1 MRCVGSLVIRKM
13 QIKTKIRYS
22 LLNKLANIRKPG
34 TAKNWQNMI
43 TQEGSYSESNLAVK
57 EAWQP
62 FSSHKTFQV
71 GNTHPSLH
79 SPNHLEPKLSHCF
92 LLNHFLFDLKKTE
105 TVWESESH
113 RTPVSLWEAHLQTP
127 TCDSLRLRQAR
138 ATTSHNHC
146 RAVSH
151 HVLWK
156 SCIRDSYCQECGIC
170 GISDSMK
177 FTTLLNI
184 ANAYISPIEQADITK
199 YKDLCWF
206 LTQKKKRFMLPEAVC
221 ITPE

>member
-1 MRCVGSLVIRKM
+1 
-13 QIKTKIRYS
+13 
-22 LLNKLANIRKPG
+22 
-34 TAKNWQNMI
+34 MI

-92 LLNHFLFDLKKTE
+92 LFKPLP
-105 TVWESESH
+105 VWLEGRQKQCERVRVTGHLYPSEK
-113 RTPVSLWEAHLQTP
+113 PIFKLQHVTHWQP
-127 TCDSLRLRQAR
+127 PCQAR

-206 LTQKKKRFMLPEAVC
+206 LTQKKKRFMLPEWVNVC
-221 ITPE
+221 ITPGILIFLESFLVLKVQDSK